1 MRHLTEG
8 IVLSWA
14 GKSVLETSWG
24 NSLDF
29 ATWRRKG
36 KRKGWEGKGK
46 AKGEGGKFGTVPN
59 FWAQM
64 NLVHIACDWCRSWSA
79 DVNYAVWSA
88 RGPTE
93 GAYYV
98 APVYIGLVG
107 WRGAKSSP
115 NSYPGTSPPV
125 YPTWKVLTCAIMR
138 DTKLVIDVTRFLC
151 HTTWHKML
159 PSVFWLKTTLIWD
172 LFASSVGNSVV
183 LF

>member
-88 RGPTE
+88 RGPTG
-93 GAYYV
+93 GAYYGFTDV
-98 APVYIGLVG
+98 SRKVTFPERRLPEKNCVSEILLKTKEGFFLNWLIMRLNAGNRPSAPVIHL
-107 WRGAKSSP
+107 
-115 NSYPGTSPPV
+115 
-125 YPTWKVLTCAIMR
+125 
-138 DTKLVIDVTRFLC
+138 
-151 HTTWHKML
+151 
-159 PSVFWLKTTLIWD
+159 
-172 LFASSVGNSVV
+172 V
-183 LF
+183 LFLNMLILNSMGVLCVCHVIELRMLS